1 MREVFQDRQ
10 DNAILSN
17 SKPNLTPSDMEQER
31 LNLQRTLQLAV
42 EKQRLFLLSEAP
54 CSTALSSSDPAVQ
67 RVAKRSSTALI
78 ATLDAVAYKK
88 HKVEETMRR
97 LKEEMTEA
105 KRQRRMNQITLS
117 VGSAGCAYLIA
128 LYHDALNLPLWG
140 AVSLLLGIIA
150 SSQILKVRPESV
162 SLLSEAWDPRSV
174 GVLALATK
182 EGDAD
187 LKKISRSALLRLLPR
202 VQASDAGFIDREQM
216 SALGS
221 LLEQASKKT
230 DVAMQLSLLQSFV
243 QIGNET
249 LFSTVERRTRSRN
262 AQVRE
267 LAEQCLPALHAR
279 VSEMRRNA
287 TLLRAANLSGN
298 DASPQ
303 TLLRP
308 ATPGETNLIPPEQL
322 LRPASKE

>member
-1 MREVFQDRQ
+1 MGSIFHDLDEDSIVS
-10 DNAILSN
+10 NAKLD
-17 SKPNLTPSDMEQER
+17 LTPNDMEQER

-42 EKQRLFLLSEAP
+42 EKQRQFLLSEAP
-54 CSTALSSSDPAVQ
+54 CSTALSSSDPAVY
-67 RVAKRSSTALI
+67 VAARRCATRLI
-78 ATLDAVAYKK
+78 VTFDAIAYKK
-88 HKVEETMRR
+88 HKVEETMRQ

-105 KRQRRMNQITLS
+105 KRQRRMNQITLT
-117 VGSAGCAYLIA
+117 VGSAGCVYLIA
-128 LYHDALNLPLWG
+128 IYYYALSLPLLG
-140 AVSLLLGIIA
+140 AIFLLFGIIA

-162 SLLSEAWDPRSV
+162 SFLFEAWDPRSV
-174 GVLALATK
+174 GVLALAIK

-202 VQASDAGFIDREQM
+202 VRASDAGFIDREQM

-221 LLEQASKKT
+221 LLEKASKKA
-230 DVAMQLSLLQSFV
+230 DVAMQLALLQSFV

-262 AQVRE
+262 AQVRK
-267 LAEQCLPALHAR
+267 LAEECLPVLHAR
-279 VSEMRRNA
+279 VSEMRLNA
-287 TLLRAANLSGN
+287 TLLRAANPSGN

-308 ATPGETNLIPPEQL
+308 AAPGETNLIPPDQL

>member
-1 MREVFQDRQ
+1 MGSIFHYQDA
-10 DNAILSN
+10 DLIASN
-17 SKPNLTPSDMEQER
+17 SKVDVTPNDVEQER
-31 LNLQRTLQLAV
+31 LNLQRTLQLEV
-42 EKQRLFLLSEAP
+42 ERQRQFLLAVAP
-54 CSTALSSSDPAVQ
+54 CSTALSSTDPTVCV
-67 RVAKRSSTALI
+67 VARQCTSGLI
-78 ATLDAVAYKK
+78 ATLEVVAYKK

-117 VGSAGCAYLIA
+117 AGSAGCAYMIA
-128 LYHDALNLPLWG
+128 LYHNALNLPLWG
-140 AVSLLLGIIA
+140 AVSLLLGIVA

-174 GVLALATK
+174 GVLALAMK

-202 VQASDAGFIDREQM
+202 VQANDAGFIDKEQM

-221 LLEQASKKT
+221 LLEQASKKS
-230 DVAMQLSLLQSFV
+230 DVAMQLALLISFV

-249 LFSTVERRTRSRN
+249 LFATVERRTRSRN

-279 VSEMRRNA
+279 VGEMRRNA

-308 ATPGETNLIPPEQL
+308 ATPGESNLIPPEQL